1 MEYTLII
8 FGLFILCWTY
18 FKTIPYRNS
27 KSWKETEGTI
37 LISEE
42 KTFQRPEIY
51 VSIEYIYPKIS
62 YQYTAGNK
70 VYKSNK
76 VTFEKENIMENTN
89 NKLWLSCSVN
99 QKVPIYFN
107 PEKNSESVIIRNL
120 LPKRKSHYHSLFIS
134 GLLCIIVGA
143 TLLGLKA

>member
-1 MEYTLII
+1 MEYILII
-8 FGLFILCWTY
+8 FGIFILCWAY

-42 KTFQRPEIY
+42 RTFQRPEIY
-51 VSIEYIYPKIS
+51 VSIEYSYPIIS

-70 VYKSNK
+70 VYKGNK
-76 VTFEKENIMENTN
+76 VTFEKENIMENTD
-89 NKLWLSCSVN
+89 NKLWLSWSVN
-99 QKVPIYFN
+99 QKIPIYFN

-143 TLLGLKA
+143 ISLGLKA